1 MRLPSGERHILEWPC
16 SSKLKA
22 LKLFIPQQ
30 FPELADE
37 AYKIIC
43 PFSAVPK
50 QSADYRSNILDMNEM
65 LTLEEA
71 FLHSTVTLHLQNEE

>member
-30 FPELADE
+30 FPELAE
-37 AYKIIC
+37 ETYKIIC
-43 PFSAVPK
+43 PFSAVLK
-50 QSADYRSNILDMNEM
+50 KSADFRSNILDMNEM

-71 FLHSTVTLHLQNEE
+71 CLHPTVTLHLQNEE